1 MSNTIDTS
9 LLSQL
14 GYSQRAT
21 QGPDEQLGQE
31 DFLRLMLAQ
40 LDNQDP
46 FAPMESGEFLG
57 QLAQFGTVSGISEMR
72 QSLDGLVGAL
82 AGNQTLQAATLV
94 SRSVL
99 VPTREGWL
107 PPEGELAGAVE
118 VPDGVNNLTLEVA
131 DLGGNL
137 VQRVPLDNPVAGRS
151 TFAWDGTTADGGTA
165 EPGFYELRAVGDS
178 AGEAVAMDVL
188 VAGRVE
194 SVALGGQ
201 NGSVKLTVTG
211 LGTVDVNSLKGIF

>member
-57 QLAQFGTVSGISEMR
+57 QLAQFGTVSGISEMPR
-72 QSLDGLVGAL
+72 
-82 AGNQTLQAATLV
+82 T
-94 SRSVL
+94 
-99 VPTREGWL
+99 VP
-107 PPEGELAGAVE
+107 
-118 VPDGVNNLTLEVA
+118 N
-131 DLGGNL
+131 
-137 VQRVPLDNPVAGRS
+137 
-151 TFAWDGTTADGGTA
+151 
-165 EPGFYELRAVGDS
+165 
-178 AGEAVAMDVL
+178 
-188 VAGRVE
+188 
-194 SVALGGQ
+194 
-201 NGSVKLTVTG
+201 
-211 LGTVDVNSLKGIF
+211 